1 MRKDV
6 INEYHRGENIWTK
19 KRKKLVQEE
28 LGKYIGVSKQTI
40 SKYEKGTK
48 IPSRENIEKL
58 ADFFGVPVDYLLG
71 KSDSTNK
78 SSNNIKEIFESDEL
92 HWDGRKLSPDEIES
106 VKALLEVAISRML
119 KQEKRISM
127 RLVLFWFLFYFA
139 FPLIHPL

>member
-1 MRKDV
+1 MNIIGERIFELRK
-6 INEYHRGENIWTK
+6 E
-19 KRKKLVQEE
+19 KKLVQEK
-28 LGKYIGVSKQTI
+28 LGEYIGVSKQTI

-48 IPSRENIEKL
+48 IPSRENVEKL

-119 KQEKRISM
+119 KQEKKD
-127 RLVLFWFLFYFA
+127 
-139 FPLIHPL
+139 

>member
-1 MRKDV
+1 MNIIGERIFELRK
-6 INEYHRGENIWTK
+6 E
-19 KRKKLVQEE
+19 KKLVQEE
-28 LGKYIGVSKQTI
+28 LGKHIGVSKQTI

-92 HWDGRKLSPDEIES
+92 HWDGRKLSSDEIES

-119 KQEKRISM
+119 KQEKKD
-127 RLVLFWFLFYFA
+127 
-139 FPLIHPL
+139 